1 MIIAGDGWGAE
12 AVYAGIIRYTKDFSI
27 YTTDESLIKKA
38 TRDGVNIVTLEEIKN
53 EIIICAGYKKIIL
66 KDFLKK
72 NRIINIH
79 YSLLPKYRGYHSTV
93 WAILNNEEF
102 LGATIHLMNEN
113 IDDGDIIFQYK
124 VKNEIDKTSYDYMI
138 EFNKCIEENIYE
150 VIKKYLDK
158 KILPIKQNIEEASW
172 VGKRNKEDCR
182 IDFTKDST
190 YLKNFMRALVEP
202 YPLPFFTYEDKEYE
216 IIEVDFHLVKCETH
230 LGRVLN
236 INNQGVYIKIRDGYI
251 ILKKLKYKDNI
262 YLANNIIKKIGYKF
276 IK

>member
-27 YTTDESLIKKA
+27 STTDENLIKKA
-38 TRDGVNIVTLEEIKN
+38 TRDGIKIVTLEEIKN
-53 EIIICAGYKKIIL
+53 EIIVCAGYKKIIL

-124 VKNEIDKTSYDYMI
+124 VKNEIDKNSYDYMI
-138 EFNKCIEENIYE
+138 EFNKCIEKNIYE
-150 VIKKYLDK
+150 VIKKYLNK
-158 KILPIKQNIEEASW
+158 EILPIKQNIEEASW
-172 VGKRNKEDCR
+172 VGKRNK
-182 IDFTKDST
+182 
-190 YLKNFMRALVEP
+190 
-202 YPLPFFTYEDKEYE
+202 
-216 IIEVDFHLVKCETH
+216 
-230 LGRVLN
+230 
-236 INNQGVYIKIRDGYI
+236 
-251 ILKKLKYKDNI
+251 
-262 YLANNIIKKIGYKF
+262 
-276 IK
+276 

>member
-12 AVYAGIIRYTKDFSI
+12 AVYNGMIKYTKEFSVA
-27 YTTDESLIKKA
+27 TTDENIKKRA
-38 TRDGVNIVTLEEIKN
+38 LKDKIKIINFEEAINTTIV
-53 EIIICAGYKKIIL
+53 CAGYKKIVS
-66 KDFLKK
+66 KEFLNK
-72 NRIINIH
+72 NKVINIH

-124 VKNEIDKTSYDYMI
+124 IKNIAEKTSYDYMI
-138 EFNKCIEENIYE
+138 EFNNWIEENIYE
-150 VIKKYLDK
+150 IIQKYFNK
-158 KILPIKQNIEEASW
+158 EILPIKQNIKEATW
-172 VGKRNKEDCR
+172 VGKRNKEDCK
-182 IDFTKDST
+182 IDFTQDSI

-202 YPLPFFTYEDKEYE
+202 YPLPFLVYENKEYE
-216 IIEVDFHLVKCETH
+216 IIEVDFHLINCETH

-236 INNQGVYIKIRDGYI
+236 INKEGVYIKIKDGYI
-251 ILKKLKYKDNI
+251 VLKKLKYEDKV
-262 YLANNIIKKIGYKF
+262 YLANEIIKKIGYKF